1 MMRINEILLLTLFG
15 MFTQCSDRTTDAN
28 TRQHIGENGRE
39 MNTDAKLLELGK
51 KYYSDPDNKVHAIN
65 YTEAL
70 IKNRYYTAALKLLD
84 EISGKF
90 PEDGKVNE
98 LFQDAVRGAYNEY
111 NVSDDTLINVFL
123 VISELDR
130 QIQTAQS
137 DAGLYNK
144 RGIFFLQINNLNAAE
159 FDFTR
164 ACQIDCTFYNSFYNS
179 IYVRYL
185 MDKNSEALNMI
196 NNKEKNIRYRDV
208 SEKQTIF
215 NIRKVLT
222 DLTAIENNLSLDEKN
237 KSLEKAKIYVK
248 LKDFNLAINKL
259 NSAIQDD
266 HNFGNA
272 YALRA
277 MVYYYMNYK
286 SEALK
291 DLEMAEKLTGTYN
304 TPLSKMIRGS

>member
-1 MMRINEILLLTLFG
+1 

-28 TRQHIGENGRE
+28 TGQHIGENGRE

-70 IKNRYYTAALKLLD
+70 IRNRYYTAALKLLD

-111 NVSDDTLINVFL
+111 NVSDDTLLNVFL
-123 VISELDR
+123 AISELDR
-130 QIQTAQS
+130 KIQSAQS

-144 RGIFFLQINNLNAAE
+144 RGILFLQINNLNAAE

-164 ACQIDCTFYNSFYNS
+164 ACQIDSTFYNSFYNS

-196 NNKEKNIRYRDV
+196 NNKEKNILYRDV

-215 NIRKVLT
+215 NIKKVLI

-248 LKDFNLAINKL
+248 LKDYNLAINKL
-259 NSAIQDD
+259 NSAIHDD

-277 MVYYYMNYK
+277 MVFYYMNQK
-286 SEALK
+286 GEALK
-291 DLEMAEKLTGTYN
+291 DLEIAEKLTGTYN